1 MVQVHGAAP
10 SKGPAETACAQRALE
25 DWRKHERSSPQTLW
39 RFPMSWGLRAADG
52 CLKGNELIGKAGAL
66 LPRPGPRAVGELTVQ
81 ERVLSPHPAEKELEN
96 RFPGSAPLSEV
107 ATLGSPTVCPPAL
120 SLGAHT
126 TKMLPGG
133 GQLKWQPGRQGGTYV
148 PHVSVRRWEPDFK
161 WY

>member
-1 MVQVHGAAP
+1 MVQVHGTAP
-10 SKGPAETACAQRALE
+10 SKGPAETACVQRALG
-25 DWRKHERSSPQTLW
+25 DWRQCDHSSPQTLW

-81 ERVLSPHPAEKELEN
+81 ERVFSPHPAERELEN
-96 RFPGSAPLSEV
+96 RFPGSAALSEV
-107 ATLGSPTVCPPAL
+107 ATLGSPCVLLPFPLVPTPPRCCRW
-120 SLGAHT
+120 
-126 TKMLPGG
+126 G
-133 GQLKWQPGRQGGTYV
+133 GQLKWQPGRQGGTCV

>member
-10 SKGPAETACAQRALE
+10 SKGPAETACVQRALE

-126 TKMLPGG
+126 TKMLPV
-133 GQLKWQPGRQGGTYV
+133 GRATEVAARQARRDICTTC
-148 PHVSVRRWEPDFK
+148 VREK
-161 WY
+161 VGA